1 MPFCPSLLFFRLLQ
15 YVHRRGCGM
24 FLTLPSCS
32 SIHTIS
38 KGQDELGRIAIT
50 MMMDRQ
56 EQIEYIL
63 DHFQSPR
70 HRGPL
75 DPADVIMPGG
85 NPGCGDIVTVY
96 LRVNPET
103 NHIAAVSF
111 EGEGCTISQAAAS
124 ILMEKMQDASLNE
137 VDALDYNDMIDELG
151 REVVSTRPR
160 CATLALGTLKAAV
173 KKYRIDQRKA
183 QGETHEIG
191 DAPTHFEI

>member
-1 MPFCPSLLFFRLLQ
+1 
-15 YVHRRGCGM
+15 
-24 FLTLPSCS
+24 
-32 SIHTIS
+32 
-38 KGQDELGRIAIT
+38 

-70 HRGPL
+70 NKGPL
-75 DPADVIMPGG
+75 DPVDVIMPGG
-85 NPGCGDIVTVY
+85 NPGCGDIVTIY
-96 LRVNPET
+96 LQVDRET
-103 NHIAAVSF
+103 SRIAAVSF

-124 ILMEKMQDASLNE
+124 ILMEKMQDASLND
-137 VDALDYNDMIDELG
+137 VDALDYHDMIDELG

-183 QGETHEIG
+183 QGETHEIE
-191 DAPTHFEI
+191 DVPTHFEI